1 MPDYTLSAK
10 ITGDSSDYQKAI
22 KSADESTE
30 QFQKNTSSLG
40 AKLAGGLKSGLGIAA
55 KAIVA
60 VSGALGTAS
69 VAAIKVGSDF
79 EAQMSRVQAISGAT
93 GAELENLRNQAI
105 QLGAD
110 TSFSASEA
118 AQGMENL
125 AAAGF
130 TTSEIMDAMPGLL
143 DLAAA
148 AGEDLAASSDIA
160 ASTLRGFGLAASD
173 AGHVAD
179 VLAENAN
186 RTNSSVAETGEA
198 MKYIAPLARAAGISM
213 EETAAAIGI
222 MANAGIQGS
231 QAGTTLRGA
240 LSRLSKPTDDMVGVM
255 EQLGISFYD
264 SEGKMKSLSD
274 QVGMLRT
281 AMQGMTD
288 EQKNNVLVTL
298 YGQESLSGMLALI
311 NEGEG
316 SLTQLTESFREC
328 DGAAQQAATTMQDNL
343 QGAIEQMKGSLET
356 LGIVLYDS
364 VSEPLKNLAQQAT
377 EAINQLTT
385 AFQENGMEGLI
396 SVGGQIITNIL
407 LGIAQGLPNVITT
420 AIQIIQSIVTNLQA
434 NMPQIVSAGG
444 NILLS
449 LISGAAQLLYM
460 AGSLALSF
468 IVTVIQGLV
477 QNAPQLMTQANTM
490 FTEFCEQFQNRL
502 PDIVSEGADMIGSL
516 LKGLADNAPTIIQQ
530 GGEMLLTWLNTILSS
545 LPSIITGG
553 GQIISS
559 LLQGILA
566 NAPQIAAEALSLM
579 VRFVQTIIGNLPQ
592 ILSAGLQLVGQL
604 LAGIIRAVP
613 DIIASIPGIIWQ
625 IGSAFLNTDWG
636 NVGGNI
642 VRGIAS
648 GIAGGVGEIVD
659 AARDVAKKALNAAK
673 KFLGI
678 HSPSTLFRDEVGQ
691 YMALGMGIGF
701 EDNIPVK
708 DINDALDNAVN
719 RISGHYAEV
728 GQRINP
734 VDAITGTSRIAETYQ
749 ADVNNIF
756 EGMTIVV
763 DSTANLDGTPIY
775 KKASEYTIKRIGNQ
789 QKAVLRS
796 KGAY

>member
-10 ITGDSSDYQKAI
+10 ITGDSSSYQKAI
-22 KSADESTE
+22 KDADKSTE

-40 AKLAGGLKSGLGIAA
+40 SKLAGGLRTGL
-55 KAIVA
+55 
-60 VSGALGTAS
+60 T
-69 VAAIKVGSDF
+69 
-79 EAQMSRVQAISGAT
+79 
-93 GAELENLRNQAI
+93 
-105 QLGAD
+105 
-110 TSFSASEA
+110 
-118 AQGMENL
+118 
-125 AAAGF
+125 AAAGAIAGVSAAMGAGVAAGVKYNATIENYQTSFEVMTGSAEKAAEVVDRLKKLGAETPFEMPQLAEVTQLLMNYGF
-130 TTSEIMDAMPGLL
+130 TADEAIDRMQMLGDISQGSADKMQRIATAYGQMSSAGKVQLEDVKQMIEAGFNPLQEISESTGESMESLYDRISNGTLAVDEITASMQRATSEGGKYYQSMEKQSQTITGM
-143 DLAAA
+143 
-148 AGEDLAASSDIA
+148 I
-160 ASTLRGFGLAASD
+160 STLKD
-173 AGHVAD
+173 
-179 VLAENAN
+179 NAQQLL
-186 RTNSSVAETGEA
+186 GEVVQP
-198 MKYIAPLARAAGISM
+198 I
-213 EETAAAIGI
+213 
-222 MANAGIQGS
+222 
-231 QAGTTLRGA
+231 
-240 LSRLSKPTDDMVGVM
+240 
-255 EQLGISFYD
+255 
-264 SEGKMKSLSD
+264 
-274 QVGMLRT
+274 
-281 AMQGMTD
+281 
-288 EQKNNVLVTL
+288 
-298 YGQESLSGMLALI
+298 
-311 NEGEG
+311 
-316 SLTQLTESFREC
+316 TESF
-328 DGAAQQAATTMQDNL
+328 GARLLPAAID
-343 QGAIEQMKGSLET
+343 AI
-356 LGIVLYDS
+356 D
-364 VSEPLKNLAQQAT
+364 
-377 EAINQLTT
+377 QLTT
-385 AFQENGMEGLI
+385 AFQQNGFEGLI
-396 SVGGQIITNIL
+396 AVGGQIITNIL

-468 IVTVIQGLV
+468 IVSVVQGLV

-734 VDAITGTSRIAETYQ
+734 VDAITGTSRIAETCQ
-749 ADVNNIF
+749 ADVSNIF

>member
-10 ITGDSSDYQKAI
+10 ITGDSSSYQKAI
-22 KSADESTE
+22 NEADKSTE

-40 AKLAGGLKSGLGIAA
+40 SKLAGGLKTGLSVSA
-55 KAIVA
+55 KAIAA

-377 EAINQLTT
+377 DAINQLTT
-385 AFQENGMEGLI
+385 AFQENGMPGLI
-396 SVGGQIITNIL
+396 SVGGQVISNIL
-407 LGIAQGLPNVITT
+407 LGIAQMLPSLLENAILIIQQIVASLNENMPQLVIAGGQILLTLISGMATLLPTLGEFALNLITQIGNGITENAPQLVPKGIEAVLQFIQGIVSNFPQIVSTGLDMLVSLAEGIANSLPTLIAEVPKIINEFCSNIDSLLPKILS
-420 AIQIIQSIVTNLQA
+420 AGIQIIIALGKGIIQSI
-434 NMPQIVSAGG
+434 
-444 NILLS
+444 
-449 LISGAAQLLYM
+449 
-460 AGSLALSF
+460 
-468 IVTVIQGLV
+468 
-477 QNAPQLMTQANTM
+477 
-490 FTEFCEQFQNRL
+490 
-502 PDIVSEGADMIGSL
+502 
-516 LKGLADNAPTIIQQ
+516 PTII
-530 GGEMLLTWLNTILSS
+530 
-545 LPSIITGG
+545 
-553 GQIISS
+553 
-559 LLQGILA
+559 A
-566 NAPQIAAEALSLM
+566 NA
-579 VRFVQTIIGNLPQ
+579 
-592 ILSAGLQLVGQL
+592 
-604 LAGIIRAVP
+604 
-613 DIIASIPGIIWQ
+613 
-625 IGSAFLNTDWG
+625 
-636 NVGGNI
+636 
-642 VRGIAS
+642 
-648 GIAGGVGEIVD
+648 GEIVT
-659 AARDVAKKALNAAK
+659 AILNVITHLNLFSTGANLIKGLGNGIKSIFSSISSIIKNLISKIKNPFNINWGSIGENIIKGIAKGISSAIGWVVNAAK
-673 KFLGI
+673 KAAKAAFNAAKSLLGI
-678 HSPSTLFRDEVGQ
+678 HSPSTLFRDEIGLN
-691 YMALGMGIGF
+691 MALGMGIGF
-701 EDNIPVK
+701 EDNIPVQ
-708 DINDALDNAVN
+708 DINSALDNAVN
-719 RISGHYAEV
+719 KISGHYVEV

-749 ADVNNIF
+749 ADVSNIF

-763 DSTANLDGTPIY
+763 DNTTNLDGTPIY
-775 KKASEYTIKRIGNQ
+775 KRASEYTIKSIGNQ
-789 QKAVLRS
+789 QRAVLRAR
-796 KGAY
+796 GAY

>member
-10 ITGDSSDYQKAI
+10 ITGDSSSYQKAI
-22 KSADESTE
+22 NEADKSTE

-40 AKLAGGLKSGLGIAA
+40 SKLAGGLKTGLSVSA
-55 KAIVA
+55 KAIAA

-93 GAELENLRNQAI
+93 GKELEELRNQAI

-198 MKYIAPLARAAGISM
+198 MKYIAPLARTAGISM

-364 VSEPLKNLAQQAT
+364 LSEPLKNLAQQAT

-396 SVGGQIITNIL
+396 SVGGQIISNIL
-407 LGIAQGLPNVITT
+407 IGIAESLPSLLENAILIIQQIVASLNENMPQLVTAGGQILLTLISGMATLLPTLGEFALNLITQIGNGITENAPQLVPKGIEAVLQFIEGIVSNFPQIVSTGLDMLVSLAEGIANSLPTLIAEVPKIINEFCSNIDSLLPKILS
-420 AIQIIQSIVTNLQA
+420 AGIQIIIALGKGIIQSI
-434 NMPQIVSAGG
+434 
-444 NILLS
+444 
-449 LISGAAQLLYM
+449 
-460 AGSLALSF
+460 
-468 IVTVIQGLV
+468 
-477 QNAPQLMTQANTM
+477 
-490 FTEFCEQFQNRL
+490 
-502 PDIVSEGADMIGSL
+502 
-516 LKGLADNAPTIIQQ
+516 PTII
-530 GGEMLLTWLNTILSS
+530 
-545 LPSIITGG
+545 
-553 GQIISS
+553 
-559 LLQGILA
+559 A
-566 NAPQIAAEALSLM
+566 NA
-579 VRFVQTIIGNLPQ
+579 
-592 ILSAGLQLVGQL
+592 
-604 LAGIIRAVP
+604 
-613 DIIASIPGIIWQ
+613 
-625 IGSAFLNTDWG
+625 
-636 NVGGNI
+636 
-642 VRGIAS
+642 
-648 GIAGGVGEIVD
+648 GEIVT
-659 AARDVAKKALNAAK
+659 AILNVITHLNLFSTGANLIKGLGNGIKSIFSSISSIIKNLISKIKNPFNINWGSIGENIIKGIAKGISSAIGWVVNAAK
-673 KFLGI
+673 KAAKSAFNAAKSLLGI
-678 HSPSTLFRDEVGQ
+678 HSPSTLFRDEIGLN
-691 YMALGMGIGF
+691 MALGMGIGF
-701 EDNIPVK
+701 EDNIPVQ
-708 DINDALDNAVN
+708 DINNALDNAVN
-719 RISGHYAEV
+719 KISGHYAEV

-749 ADVNNIF
+749 ADVSNIF

-763 DSTANLDGTPIY
+763 DNTTNLDGTPIY
-775 KKASEYTIKRIGNQ
+775 KRASEYTIKSIGNQ
-789 QKAVLRS
+789 QRAVLRA

>member
-10 ITGDSSDYQKAI
+10 ITGDSSGYQKAI
-22 KSADESTE
+22 NEADKSTE

-40 AKLAGGLKSGLGIAA
+40 SKLAGGLKTGLLVSA
-55 KAIVA
+55 KAIA
-60 VSGALGTAS
+60 AFSGALGTAS

-93 GAELENLRNQAI
+93 GKELEELRNQAI

-198 MKYIAPLARAAGISM
+198 MKYIAPLARTAGISM

-377 EAINQLTT
+377 DAINQLTT
-385 AFQENGMEGLI
+385 AFQENGMPGLI
-396 SVGGQIITNIL
+396 SVGGQVISNIL
-407 LGIAQGLPNVITT
+407 LGIAQMLPSLLENAILIIQQIVASLNENMPQLVIAGGQILLTLISGMATLLPTLGEFALNLITQIGNGITENAPQLVPKGIEAVLQFIQGIVSNFPQIVSTGLDMLVSLAEGIANSLPTLIAEVPKIINEFCSNIDSLLPKILS
-420 AIQIIQSIVTNLQA
+420 AGIQIIIALGKGIIQSI
-434 NMPQIVSAGG
+434 
-444 NILLS
+444 
-449 LISGAAQLLYM
+449 
-460 AGSLALSF
+460 
-468 IVTVIQGLV
+468 
-477 QNAPQLMTQANTM
+477 
-490 FTEFCEQFQNRL
+490 
-502 PDIVSEGADMIGSL
+502 
-516 LKGLADNAPTIIQQ
+516 PTIIANA
-530 GGEMLLTWLNTILSS
+530 GEIVTAILNVITHLNLFSTGAKLIKGLGNGIKSIFSS
-545 LPSIITGG
+545 ISSIIKNLISKIKNPFNINWGSIG
-553 GQIISS
+553 ENIIKGIAKGISS
-559 LLQGILA
+559 A
-566 NAPQIAAEALSLM
+566 
-579 VRFVQTIIGNLPQ
+579 IG
-592 ILSAGLQLVGQL
+592 
-604 LAGIIRAVP
+604 
-613 DIIASIPGIIWQ
+613 W
-625 IGSAFLNTDWG
+625 
-636 NVGGNI
+636 
-642 VRGIAS
+642 
-648 GIAGGVGEIVD
+648 IVD
-659 AARDVAKKALNAAK
+659 AAKKAARSAFNAAK
-673 KFLGI
+673 RLLGI
-678 HSPSTLFRDEVGQ
+678 HSPSTLFRDEIGLN
-691 YMALGMGIGF
+691 MALGMGIGF
-701 EDNIPVK
+701 EDNIPVQ
-708 DINDALDNAVN
+708 DINSALDNAVN
-719 RISGHYAEV
+719 KISGHYVEV

-749 ADVNNIF
+749 ADVSNIF

-763 DSTANLDGTPIY
+763 DNTTNLDGTPIY
-775 KKASEYTIKRIGNQ
+775 KRASEYTIKSIGNQ
-789 QKAVLRS
+789 QRAVLRA

>member
-10 ITGDSSDYQKAI
+10 ITGDSSGYQKAI
-22 KSADESTE
+22 NEADKSTE

-40 AKLAGGLKSGLGIAA
+40 SKLAGGLKTGLSVSA
-55 KAIVA
+55 KAIAA

-93 GAELENLRNQAI
+93 GKELEELRNQAI

-198 MKYIAPLARAAGISM
+198 MKYIAPLARTAGISM

-364 VSEPLKNLAQQAT
+364 LSEPLKNLAQQAT

-396 SVGGQIITNIL
+396 SVGGQIISNIL
-407 LGIAQGLPNVITT
+407 IGIAESLPSLLENAILIIQQIVASLNENMPQLVTAGGQILLTLISGMATLLPTLGEFALNLITQIGNGITENAPQLVPKGIEAVLQFIEGIVSNFPQIVSTGLDMLVSLAEGIANSLPTLIAEVPKIINEFCSNIDSLLPKILS
-420 AIQIIQSIVTNLQA
+420 AGIQIIIALGKGIIQSI
-434 NMPQIVSAGG
+434 
-444 NILLS
+444 
-449 LISGAAQLLYM
+449 
-460 AGSLALSF
+460 
-468 IVTVIQGLV
+468 
-477 QNAPQLMTQANTM
+477 
-490 FTEFCEQFQNRL
+490 
-502 PDIVSEGADMIGSL
+502 
-516 LKGLADNAPTIIQQ
+516 PTII
-530 GGEMLLTWLNTILSS
+530 
-545 LPSIITGG
+545 
-553 GQIISS
+553 
-559 LLQGILA
+559 A
-566 NAPQIAAEALSLM
+566 NA
-579 VRFVQTIIGNLPQ
+579 
-592 ILSAGLQLVGQL
+592 
-604 LAGIIRAVP
+604 
-613 DIIASIPGIIWQ
+613 
-625 IGSAFLNTDWG
+625 
-636 NVGGNI
+636 
-642 VRGIAS
+642 
-648 GIAGGVGEIVD
+648 GEIVT
-659 AARDVAKKALNAAK
+659 AILNVITHLNLFSTGANLIKGLGNGIKSIFSSISSIIKNLISKIKNPFNINWGSIGENIIKGIAKGISSAIGWVVNAAK
-673 KFLGI
+673 KAAKSAFNAAKSLLGI
-678 HSPSTLFRDEVGQ
+678 HSPSTLFRDEIGLN
-691 YMALGMGIGF
+691 MALGMGIGF
-701 EDNIPVK
+701 EDNIPIQ
-708 DINDALDNAVN
+708 DINSALDNAVN
-719 RISGHYAEV
+719 KISGHYAEV

-749 ADVNNIF
+749 ADVSNIF

-763 DSTANLDGTPIY
+763 DNTTNLDGTPIY
-775 KKASEYTIKRIGNQ
+775 KRASEYTIKSIGNQ
-789 QKAVLRS
+789 QRAVLRA

>member
-40 AKLAGGLKSGLGIAA
+40 AKLAGGLKAGLGIAA
-55 KAIVA
+55 KAVA
-60 VSGALGTAS
+60 GVSAAMAAGVAAGVKYNATIENYETSFEVMTGSAEKAAEVVERLKKIGAETPFELPDLADATQLLMNYGFTADEAIDRMMMLGDIAQGSADKMQRIATAYGQMSSAGKVQLEDVKQMIEAGFNPLQEISESTGESMESLYNRISDGTLAVDEITAS
-69 VAAIKVGSDF
+69 MQRA
-79 EAQMSRVQAISGAT
+79 
-93 GAELENLRNQAI
+93 
-105 QLGAD
+105 
-110 TSFSASEA
+110 
-118 AQGMENL
+118 
-125 AAAGF
+125 
-130 TTSEIMDAMPGLL
+130 TSEGGKYYQSMQKQSQTINGM
-143 DLAAA
+143 
-148 AGEDLAASSDIA
+148 I
-160 ASTLRGFGLAASD
+160 STLKD
-173 AGHVAD
+173 
-179 VLAENAN
+179 NAQQLL
-186 RTNSSVAETGEA
+186 GEVVQP
-198 MKYIAPLARAAGISM
+198 I
-213 EETAAAIGI
+213 
-222 MANAGIQGS
+222 
-231 QAGTTLRGA
+231 
-240 LSRLSKPTDDMVGVM
+240 
-255 EQLGISFYD
+255 
-264 SEGKMKSLSD
+264 
-274 QVGMLRT
+274 
-281 AMQGMTD
+281 
-288 EQKNNVLVTL
+288 
-298 YGQESLSGMLALI
+298 
-311 NEGEG
+311 
-316 SLTQLTESFREC
+316 TESF
-328 DGAAQQAATTMQDNL
+328 GTKLLPAAID
-343 QGAIEQMKGSLET
+343 AI
-356 LGIVLYDS
+356 D
-364 VSEPLKNLAQQAT
+364 
-377 EAINQLTT
+377 QLTT
-385 AFQENGMEGLI
+385 AFQKNGFEGLI
-396 SVGGQIITNIL
+396 AVGGQIITNIL

-420 AIQIIQSIVTNLQA
+420 AIQIIQSIVTSLQA
-434 NMPQIVSAGG
+434 NMPQIVSSGG

-460 AGSLALSF
+460 AGSLAISF
-468 IVTVIQGLV
+468 IVAVVQGLV

-490 FTEFCEQFQNRL
+490 FTEFCEQFQSRL

-648 GIAGGVGEIVD
+648 GIAGGVGEIID

-728 GQRINP
+728 GQSINP

-749 ADVNNIF
+749 ADVSNIF

-775 KKASEYTIKRIGNQ
+775 KKASEYTIKKIGNQ

>member
-10 ITGDSSDYQKAI
+10 ITGDSSGYQKAI
-22 KSADESTE
+22 NEADKSTE

-40 AKLAGGLKSGLGIAA
+40 SKLAGGLKTGLSVSA
-55 KAIVA
+55 KAIAA

-93 GAELENLRNQAI
+93 GKELEELRNQAI

-240 LSRLSKPTDDMVGVM
+240 LSRFSKPTDDMVGVM

-377 EAINQLTT
+377 DAINQLTT
-385 AFQENGMEGLI
+385 AFQENGMPGLI
-396 SVGGQIITNIL
+396 SVGGQVISNIL
-407 LGIAQGLPNVITT
+407 LGIAQMLPSLLENAILIIQQIVSSLNENMPQLVSAGGQILLTLISGMASLLPSLGEFALNLITQIGNGITENAPQLVPKGIEAVLQFIQGIVSNFPQIVSTGLDMLVSLAEGIANSLPTLIAEVPKIINEFCSNIDSLLPKILS
-420 AIQIIQSIVTNLQA
+420 AGIQIIIALGKGIIQSI
-434 NMPQIVSAGG
+434 
-444 NILLS
+444 
-449 LISGAAQLLYM
+449 
-460 AGSLALSF
+460 
-468 IVTVIQGLV
+468 
-477 QNAPQLMTQANTM
+477 
-490 FTEFCEQFQNRL
+490 
-502 PDIVSEGADMIGSL
+502 
-516 LKGLADNAPTIIQQ
+516 PTII
-530 GGEMLLTWLNTILSS
+530 
-545 LPSIITGG
+545 
-553 GQIISS
+553 
-559 LLQGILA
+559 A
-566 NAPQIAAEALSLM
+566 NA
-579 VRFVQTIIGNLPQ
+579 
-592 ILSAGLQLVGQL
+592 
-604 LAGIIRAVP
+604 
-613 DIIASIPGIIWQ
+613 
-625 IGSAFLNTDWG
+625 
-636 NVGGNI
+636 
-642 VRGIAS
+642 
-648 GIAGGVGEIVD
+648 GEIVT
-659 AARDVAKKALNAAK
+659 AILNVITHLNLFSTGANLIKGLGNGIKSIFSSISSIIKNLISKIKNPFNINWGSIGENIIKGIAKGISSAIGWVVNAAK
-673 KFLGI
+673 RAAQSAFNAAKRLLGI
-678 HSPSTLFRDEVGQ
+678 HSPSTLFRDEIGLN
-691 YMALGMGIGF
+691 MALGMGVGF
-701 EDNIPVK
+701 ENNIPVS
-708 DINDALDNAVN
+708 DINEALDGAVEK
-719 RISGHYAEV
+719 ISGHYAEV

-734 VDAITGTSRIAETYQ
+734 VDAIVGTNTAAQSYQ
-749 ADVNNIF
+749 ADVSNIF
-756 EGMTIVV
+756 DGIEIVV
-763 DSTANLDGTPIY
+763 NTYPQFDGTPL
-775 KKASEYTIKRIGNQ
+775 KESFSDYTIRKIGNQ
-789 QKAVLRS
+789 QKAVLRAR
-796 KGAY
+796 GAY

>member
-10 ITGDSSDYQKAI
+10 ITGDSSGYQKAI
-22 KSADESTE
+22 NEADKSTE

-40 AKLAGGLKSGLGIAA
+40 SKLAGGLKTGLSVSA

-60 VSGALGTAS
+60 FSGALGTAS

-79 EAQMSRVQAISGAT
+79 EAQMSRVQAISGST
-93 GAELENLRNQAI
+93 GKELEELRNQAI

-198 MKYIAPLARAAGISM
+198 MKYIAPLARTAGISM

-377 EAINQLTT
+377 DAINQLTT
-385 AFQENGMEGLI
+385 AFQENGMPGLI
-396 SVGGQIITNIL
+396 SVGGQVISNIL
-407 LGIAQGLPNVITT
+407 LGIAQMLPSLLENAILIIQQIVASLNENMPQLVIAGGQILLTLISGMATLLPTLGEFALNLITQIGNGITENAPQLVPKGIEAVLQFIQGIVSNFPQIVSTGLDMLVSLAEGIANSLPTLIAEVPKIINEFCSNIDSLLPKILS
-420 AIQIIQSIVTNLQA
+420 AGIQIIIALGKGIIQSI
-434 NMPQIVSAGG
+434 
-444 NILLS
+444 
-449 LISGAAQLLYM
+449 
-460 AGSLALSF
+460 
-468 IVTVIQGLV
+468 
-477 QNAPQLMTQANTM
+477 
-490 FTEFCEQFQNRL
+490 
-502 PDIVSEGADMIGSL
+502 
-516 LKGLADNAPTIIQQ
+516 PTII
-530 GGEMLLTWLNTILSS
+530 
-545 LPSIITGG
+545 
-553 GQIISS
+553 
-559 LLQGILA
+559 A
-566 NAPQIAAEALSLM
+566 NA
-579 VRFVQTIIGNLPQ
+579 
-592 ILSAGLQLVGQL
+592 
-604 LAGIIRAVP
+604 
-613 DIIASIPGIIWQ
+613 
-625 IGSAFLNTDWG
+625 
-636 NVGGNI
+636 
-642 VRGIAS
+642 
-648 GIAGGVGEIVD
+648 GEIVT
-659 AARDVAKKALNAAK
+659 AILNVITHLNLFSTGANLIKGLGNGIKSIFSSISSIIKNLISKIKNPFNINWGSIGENIIKGIAKGISSAIGWIVNAAK
-673 KFLGI
+673 KAAQSAFNAAKRLLGI
-678 HSPSTLFRDEVGQ
+678 HSPSTLFRDEIGLN
-691 YMALGMGIGF
+691 MALGMGIGF
-701 EDNIPVK
+701 EDNIPVQ
-708 DINDALDNAVN
+708 DINSALDNAVN
-719 RISGHYAEV
+719 KISGHYVEV

-749 ADVNNIF
+749 ADVSNIF

-763 DSTANLDGTPIY
+763 DNTTNLDGTPIY
-775 KKASEYTIKRIGNQ
+775 KRASEYTIKSIGNQ
-789 QKAVLRS
+789 QRAVLRA

>member
-10 ITGDSSDYQKAI
+10 ITGDSSSYQKAI
-22 KSADESTE
+22 NEADKSTE

-40 AKLAGGLKSGLGIAA
+40 SKLAGGLKTGLSVSA
-55 KAIVA
+55 KAIAV

-93 GAELENLRNQAI
+93 GKELEELRNQAI

-130 TTSEIMDAMPGLL
+130 TTSEIMNAMPGLL

-160 ASTLRGFGLAASD
+160 ASTIRGFGLAASD
-173 AGHVAD
+173 ASHVAD

-311 NEGEG
+311 NEGQG

-377 EAINQLTT
+377 DAINQLTT
-385 AFQENGMEGLI
+385 AFQENGMPGFI
-396 SVGGQIITNIL
+396 SVGGQVISNIL
-407 LGIAQGLPNVITT
+407 LGIAQMLPSLLENAILIIQQIVASLNENMPQLVIAGGQILLTLISGMATLLPTLGEFALNLITQIGNGITENAPQLVPKGIEAVLQFIQGIVSNFPQIVSTGLDMLVSLAEGIANSLPTLIAEVPKIINEFCSNIDSLLPKILS
-420 AIQIIQSIVTNLQA
+420 AGIQIIIALGKGIIQSI
-434 NMPQIVSAGG
+434 
-444 NILLS
+444 
-449 LISGAAQLLYM
+449 
-460 AGSLALSF
+460 
-468 IVTVIQGLV
+468 
-477 QNAPQLMTQANTM
+477 
-490 FTEFCEQFQNRL
+490 
-502 PDIVSEGADMIGSL
+502 
-516 LKGLADNAPTIIQQ
+516 PTII
-530 GGEMLLTWLNTILSS
+530 
-545 LPSIITGG
+545 
-553 GQIISS
+553 
-559 LLQGILA
+559 A
-566 NAPQIAAEALSLM
+566 NA
-579 VRFVQTIIGNLPQ
+579 
-592 ILSAGLQLVGQL
+592 
-604 LAGIIRAVP
+604 
-613 DIIASIPGIIWQ
+613 
-625 IGSAFLNTDWG
+625 
-636 NVGGNI
+636 
-642 VRGIAS
+642 
-648 GIAGGVGEIVD
+648 GEIVT
-659 AARDVAKKALNAAK
+659 AILNVITHLNLFSTGANLIKGLGNGIKSIFSSISSIIKNLISKIKNPFNINWGSIGENIIKGIAKGISSAIGWVVNAAK
-673 KFLGI
+673 KAAQSAFNAAKSLLGI
-678 HSPSTLFRDEVGQ
+678 HSPSTLFRDEIGLN
-691 YMALGMGIGF
+691 MALGMGIGF
-701 EDNIPVK
+701 EDNIPVQ
-708 DINDALDNAVN
+708 DINSALDNAVN
-719 RISGHYAEV
+719 KISGHYAEV

-734 VDAITGTSRIAETYQ
+734 VDVITGTSRIAETYQ
-749 ADVNNIF
+749 ADVSNIF

-763 DSTANLDGTPIY
+763 DNTTNLDGTPIY
-775 KKASEYTIKRIGNQ
+775 KRASEYTIKSIGNQ
-789 QKAVLRS
+789 QRAVLRAR
-796 KGAY
+796 GAFA

>member
-10 ITGDSSDYQKAI
+10 ITGDSSGYQKAI
-22 KSADESTE
+22 NEADKSTE

-40 AKLAGGLKSGLGIAA
+40 SKLAGGLKTGLSVSA
-55 KAIVA
+55 KAIA
-60 VSGALGTAS
+60 SVSGALGTAS

-377 EAINQLTT
+377 DAINQLTT
-385 AFQENGMEGLI
+385 AFQENGMPGLI
-396 SVGGQIITNIL
+396 SVGGQVISNIL
-407 LGIAQGLPNVITT
+407 LGIAQMLPSLLENAILIIQQIVASLNENMPQLVIAGGQILLTLISGMATLLPTLGEFALNLITQIGNGITENAPQLVPKGIEAVLQFIQGIVSNFPQIVSTGLDMLVSLAEGIANSLPTLIAEVPKIINEFCSNIDSLLPKILS
-420 AIQIIQSIVTNLQA
+420 AGIQIIIALGKGIIQSI
-434 NMPQIVSAGG
+434 
-444 NILLS
+444 
-449 LISGAAQLLYM
+449 
-460 AGSLALSF
+460 
-468 IVTVIQGLV
+468 
-477 QNAPQLMTQANTM
+477 
-490 FTEFCEQFQNRL
+490 
-502 PDIVSEGADMIGSL
+502 
-516 LKGLADNAPTIIQQ
+516 PTII
-530 GGEMLLTWLNTILSS
+530 
-545 LPSIITGG
+545 
-553 GQIISS
+553 
-559 LLQGILA
+559 A
-566 NAPQIAAEALSLM
+566 NA
-579 VRFVQTIIGNLPQ
+579 
-592 ILSAGLQLVGQL
+592 
-604 LAGIIRAVP
+604 
-613 DIIASIPGIIWQ
+613 
-625 IGSAFLNTDWG
+625 
-636 NVGGNI
+636 
-642 VRGIAS
+642 
-648 GIAGGVGEIVD
+648 GEIVT
-659 AARDVAKKALNAAK
+659 AILNVITHLNL
-673 KFLGI
+673 F
-678 HSPSTLFRDEVGQ
+678 STG
-691 YMALGMGIGF
+691 
-701 EDNIPVK
+701 
-708 DINDALDNAVN
+708 
-719 RISGHYAEV
+719 
-728 GQRINP
+728 
-734 VDAITGTSRIAETYQ
+734 
-749 ADVNNIF
+749 
-756 EGMTIVV
+756 
-763 DSTANLDGTPIY
+763 ANL
-775 KKASEYTIKRIGNQ
+775 IKGLGNGI
-789 QKAVLRS
+789 KSIFSSISIFVLFVKLERVS
-796 KGAY
+796 FSLVRLQRMTALATQSSQ